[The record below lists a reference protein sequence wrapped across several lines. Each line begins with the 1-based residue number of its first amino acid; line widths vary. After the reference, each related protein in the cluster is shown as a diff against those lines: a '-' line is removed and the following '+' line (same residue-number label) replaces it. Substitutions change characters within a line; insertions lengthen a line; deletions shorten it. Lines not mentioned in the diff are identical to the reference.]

1 MAVVREVDVA
11 TTLTPKF
18 TVSLEKEQSPL
29 TKALIEFLKPT
40 FVIRSQVGDYTYA
53 PYGESEGSW
62 IIPVVLFGLVV
73 MAFRGK

>member
-18 TVSLEKEQSPL
+18 TVSLEKEQSPI

-53 PYGESEGSW
+53 PYGETEGSW
-62 IIPVVLFGLVV
+62 IIPLLFLGLIWL
-73 MAFRGK
+73 AFGRR